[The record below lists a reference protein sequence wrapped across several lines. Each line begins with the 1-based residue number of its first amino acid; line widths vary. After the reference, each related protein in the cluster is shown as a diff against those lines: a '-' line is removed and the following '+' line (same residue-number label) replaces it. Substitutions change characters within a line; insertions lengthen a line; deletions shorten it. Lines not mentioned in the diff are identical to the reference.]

1 MSLEAAFM
9 LKEHEKCRHSGVV
22 LLLLLLK
29 TTTSKHSYPG
39 ITFRVATVIVS
50 TEESHEHCKGLTYQ
64 QQHKAQKKQR
74 LEKQHTPLTLS
85 LFFS

>member
-9 LKEHEKCRHSGVV
+9 LKEHEKCRHSGV
-22 LLLLLLK
+22 LK